1 MEAIPVQIEG
11 VGMGLCER
19 KSVERRFRG
28 YVEGLVKVIGQ
39 ADRAGP
45 VARLLHWT
53 GADEWAQ
60 ECGADGGAHS
70 AQASAGAATVT
81 AAFCRSRSIGRTGC
95 YWPKC
100 GRWCCL
106 G

>member
-1 MEAIPVQIEG
+1 
-11 VGMGLCER
+11 MGLCER

-28 YVEGLVKVIGQ
+28 YVEGLVKVIGH

-60 ECGADGGAHS
+60 ECGADGGGLTAPRRAP
-70 AQASAGAATVT
+70 AQHQSLLHFVGQGALVGRGAVGQSAGDGAA
-81 AAFCRSRSIGRTGC
+81 SD
-95 YWPKC
+95 
-100 GRWCCL
+100 
-106 G
+106 